1 MKGNKRQTAGQEDEI
16 GTAVPSRMLCC
27 VDLSSELRSPM
38 KLKENPTPYMG
49 EVRIKVKLF
58 NNADANAAA
67 EGRLAAA
74 KVRMVEADAMVD
86 TGAVRSCIPALLLEE
101 LGIRPY
107 DRVTVELADGR
118 KSDVGLADGV
128 RFEIMERRS
137 SDDALIL
144 GDEVLIRQTLLEK
157 MDLLVDCTRQ
167 RLVPAHQEGPINK
180 LK

>member
-1 MKGNKRQTAGQEDEI
+1 MGGQ
-16 GTAVPSRMLCC
+16 
-27 VDLSSELRSPM
+27 
-38 KLKENPTPYMG
+38 
-49 EVRIKVKLF
+49 
-58 NNADANAAA
+58 
-67 EGRLAAA
+67 
-74 KVRMVEADAMVD
+74 
-86 TGAVRSCIPALLLEE
+86 

-107 DRVTVELADGR
+107 DRVTVELVDGR

-144 GDEVLIRQTLLEK
+144 GDEVLIGQTLLDK

-167 RLVPAHQEGPINK
+167 RLVPAHQEGPVNK

>member
-1 MKGNKRQTAGQEDEI
+1 
-16 GTAVPSRMLCC
+16 
-27 VDLSSELRSPM
+27 M

-67 EGRLAAA
+67 EGRLAVE

-167 RLVPAHQEGPINK
+167 RLVPAHQARLTNSNSAVQELSIA
-180 LK
+180 LMLSLLFL

>member
-1 MKGNKRQTAGQEDEI
+1 M
-16 GTAVPSRMLCC
+16 
-27 VDLSSELRSPM
+27 
-38 KLKENPTPYMG
+38 ENPATCRD
-49 EVRIKVKLF
+49 EVRTKVRLF

-67 EGRLAAA
+67 EGKLAAD
-74 KVRMVEADAMVD
+74 KVRVIETDAMVD
-86 TGAVRSCIPALLLEE
+86 TGAVRSCIPASLLEQ
-101 LGIRPY
+101 LGLRAY

-118 KSDVGLADGV
+118 KSDVGIADGV

-144 GDEVLIRQTLLEK
+144 GDEVLIGQTLLEK

-167 RLVPAHQEGPINK
+167 RLVPAHPERPVNK

>member
-1 MKGNKRQTAGQEDEI
+1 MK
-16 GTAVPSRMLCC
+16 P
-27 VDLSSELRSPM
+27 
-38 KLKENPTPYMG
+38 KENPTPNMD
-49 EVRIKVKLF
+49 EVRTKVRLF

-67 EGRLAAA
+67 EGKLALE
-74 KVRMVEADAMVD
+74 KVRVIEADAMVD
-86 TGAVRSCIPALLLEE
+86 TGAVRSCIPASLLEQ

-107 DRVTVELADGR
+107 DRVTVELADG
-118 KSDVGLADGV
+118 KSEVGLADGV

-144 GDEVLIRQTLLEK
+144 GDEVLIGQTLLEK

-167 RLVPAHQEGPINK
+167 RLVPAHQEGPVNK